1 LRISG
6 RWFYTREQTLTAS
19 KRSPPRLR
27 GSAGKEQAPPSW
39 QAAMTK
45 DWLGN
50 PIGRGQRLM
59 GPFSNFR
66 LFNGGAKIREK
77 YPTIVR
83 ARRDFG
89 LPWLRCLDRAI
100 DIGLEFPR
108 YLAS

>member
-1 LRISG
+1 MSPVLRISN
-6 RWFYTREQTLTAS
+6 RWFYTREHTLTAS

-27 GSAGKEQAPPSW
+27 GFAGKEQAPPSW

-77 YPTIVR
+77 
-83 ARRDFG
+83 
-89 LPWLRCLDRAI
+89 
-100 DIGLEFPR
+100 
-108 YLAS
+108 